1 MILFEICVIKCEPG
15 HDWAATSKHQVALKC
30 YELVY
35 HDTGMGRVT
44 RDRQNIFTKFNRN
57 FPIQKIVKS
66 FLSSAVLTL
75 LF

>member
-1 MILFEICVIKCEPG
+1 MTTSSVIKCEPG

-44 RDRQNIFTKFNRN
+44 RDRQNIFTKN
-57 FPIQKIVKS
+57 I
-66 FLSSAVLTL
+66 
-75 LF
+75 